1 MNLKKGCLQCGVKL
15 GLISFSCRCQSEPN
29 VFCTACRI
37 PKFKP
42 EDATGHIC
50 NFDYKQEGKDRVE
63 KMNPKIDARKIEFI

>member
-15 GLISFSCRCQSEPN
+15 GLISFSCRCQTESN

-42 EDATGHIC
+42 EDATGHNC
-50 NFDYKQEGKDRVE
+50 NFDYKQQGRAQVE
-63 KMNPKIDARKIEFI
+63 KANPKITARKIDVI